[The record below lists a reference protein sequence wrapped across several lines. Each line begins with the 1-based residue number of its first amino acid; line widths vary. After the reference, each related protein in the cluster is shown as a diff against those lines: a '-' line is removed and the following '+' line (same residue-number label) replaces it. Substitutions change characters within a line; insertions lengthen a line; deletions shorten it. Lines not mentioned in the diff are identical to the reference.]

1 MGYLVREE
9 NLKSIC
15 EVDEINEKIKYFERA
30 VLENDEELKELIKN
44 GVIEKGDDDQ
54 FIATIEVDRNIFNTD
69 NN

>member
-30 VLENDEELKELIKN
+30 VLENGEELKELIKN